1 MKKYLGIISVI
12 CAGILWGII
21 SIFVRILSAKGLD
34 SLNIAF
40 TRTGLAALMMLVFI
54 LIKDLKL
61 LKVKVKDLWMFAG
74 SGILSL
80 TFFSFCYFTNIVE
93 SGAAVSVVLLYTSPV
108 FVVLM
113 SAFAF
118 KEKITLKKAV
128 CLVITLLG
136 CVFVT
141 GLIGSGATLGTRGI
155 LLGLGSG
162 IFYALY
168 SIFGTVAS
176 KKYSSYTITF
186 YTLAFSSLGFMLF
199 TNPVQSFSLVTADML
214 PALLGEALLNTVL
227 PYIFYTYGLSR
238 MEAGKAAVLVTVE
251 PLVGCLLGIFAWHEP
266 ATFLKVVGILLI
278 FSSIILLNLPERSVQ
293 HD

>member
-1 MKKYLGIISVI
+1 MKKHLGIVAVI
-12 CAGILWGII
+12 AAGILWGII

-40 TRTGLAALMMLVFI
+40 LRTLFAALMMLVFI
-54 LIKDLKL
+54 LIKDRSL
-61 LKVKVKDLWMFAG
+61 LKIQLKDIWMFVG

-93 SGAAVSVVLLYTSPV
+93 SGAAVAVVLLYTSPV
-108 FVVLM
+108 FVVIM

-118 KEKITLKKAV
+118 KEKITSKKAI
-128 CLVITLLG
+128 CLVITLIG

-141 GLIGSGATLGTRGI
+141 GLIGSGAQLGTRGI

-162 IFYALY
+162 LFYALY
-168 SIFGTVAS
+168 SIFAGKAS
-176 KKYSSYTITF
+176 VKYSSYTITF

-199 TNPVQSFSLVTADML
+199 TNPVNSFSLITKDMI
-214 PALLGEALLNTVL
+214 PALLGEALINTVL
-227 PYIFYTYGLSR
+227 PYIFYTYGLSC

-251 PLVGCLLGIFAWHEP
+251 PLLGCLLGIFAWHEP
-266 ATFLKVVGILLI
+266 ATFLKIVGILLI
-278 FSSIILLNLPERSVQ
+278 FASIVLLNTPERRVR
-293 HD
+293 HE